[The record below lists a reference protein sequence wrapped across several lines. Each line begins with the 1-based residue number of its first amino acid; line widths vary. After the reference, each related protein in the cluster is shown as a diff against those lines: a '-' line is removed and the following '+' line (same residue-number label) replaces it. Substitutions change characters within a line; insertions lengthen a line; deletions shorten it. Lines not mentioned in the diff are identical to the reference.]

1 MVMDQYMSKTDELSD
16 IQKKQYIAELGFEPI
31 LAHFNNEIKKHT
43 CTPACDKMIELIEK
57 RNRVFKLWRDELK
70 EVDPGCLITSVNDR
84 VGHMI
89 RPIKRTGLLPII
101 SNFFTVS
108 FKRFIRK

>member
-1 MVMDQYMSKTDELSD
+1 MAMDQYMSKTDELSD

-57 RNRVFKLWRDELK
+57 RNRVFRLWRDELK
-70 EVDPGCLITSVNDR
+70 EVDPGCLITSVND
-84 VGHMI
+84 